1 MFYTGVIIVMGM
13 TNHCTKWSQSSKPS
27 YRWLISI
34 RIAEIFCAML
44 GIGSEKRGCFTL
56 HNFSQICILYLS
68 YLVTHYTFGST
79 CIKFMFA
86 MNYGK
91 SETSLFGF
99 GVRFRI
105 SYPLLSGTFRST
117 TRQNRRPELQNVK
130 KQCEFKRLKK
140 PWLMTFK
147 MPVR

>member
-1 MFYTGVIIVMGM
+1 
-13 TNHCTKWSQSSKPS
+13 
-27 YRWLISI
+27 
-34 RIAEIFCAML
+34 ML

-56 HNFSQICILYLS
+56 HNFSQICILNLS
-68 YLVTHYTFGST
+68 YLVPHYTFGST

-91 SETSLFGF
+91 SETSLFGV
-99 GVRFRI
+99 GVRFTI

-140 PWLMTFK
+140 PTTIFDVSSLFNDLQDASTLRNSSQQVQFVLK
-147 MPVR
+147 T